1 MISIIISA
9 YNSERTIEKAI
20 KSCLNQTYKDLEIIV
35 VEDCSTDKTKEVIK
49 SIKDDR
55 IKLIENE
62 KNLGAGMCRRIG
74 SKAATGEY
82 TNFLDSDDWLAP
94 DFIET
99 MYNEAKKENAVIVSC
114 GIIIADDNINK
125 DWEIVNYRERE
136 VYTNPNTVS
145 LLSGWIGRFLNNKL
159 IKRDL
164 WDKVE
169 YSGRRFCEDTQT
181 SFYLQS
187 EPGKKLNLTYNGYY
201 YYQREGSLCHTSSK
215 IKKAIYRA
223 LCAKDICEYIAK
235 KYGPGE
241 VYLNSV
247 KAFLIRISEI
257 SSLEDLLDSENIR
270 EIYKDE
276 LAEIF
281 EYFLKH
287 VKL

>member
-1 MISIIISA
+1 MGIDTQITKFIYRQNRGMIMLSVIVPA
-9 YNSERTIEKAI
+9 YNSEKTIEKAI

-35 VEDCSTDKTKEVIK
+35 VEDCSTDKTKDVIK

-62 KNLGAGMCRRIG
+62 KNLGAGMSRRIG

-99 MYNEAKKENAVIVSC
+99 MYNEAKKENADIVSC
-114 GIIIADDNINK
+114 GIVVAHDNINQ
-125 DWEIVNYRERE
+125 DWEVINYKERE
-136 VYTNPNTVS
+136 VYTNPNTIS
-145 LLSGWIGRFLNNKL
+145 QLSGWIGRFLNNKL

-201 YYQREGSLCHTSSK
+201 YYQREGSLCHEFSK
-215 IKKAIYRA
+215 IKK
-223 LCAKDICEYIAK
+223 
-235 KYGPGE
+235 
-241 VYLNSV
+241 
-247 KAFLIRISEI
+247 
-257 SSLEDLLDSENIR
+257 
-270 EIYKDE
+270 
-276 LAEIF
+276 
-281 EYFLKH
+281 
-287 VKL
+287 KLYTEHYVQKTCVSI